1 MSRGRRAVE
10 WRTYKRTGRV
20 YAGRF
25 NEDVVIATDTG
36 PVEAAAGD
44 YLVVDSGLRQVRH
57 YTAGEFAECFA
68 SSDRP
73 VPIKALP
80 ELSAVVASRVTRV
93 SASEVGEE
101 CSRCHRRTALRDFE
115 GSQVCADCE
124 LAIKAG
130 REERIRCLHDDSS
143 MRKELIE
150 GVIVDRCPSCG
161 GVWFDGGELEALSS
175 ILQRAA
181 DQGMPSPVA
190 SRLFHSLTQRLAE

>member
-1 MSRGRRAVE
+1 ME
-10 WRTYKRTGRV
+10 WRTYKRTGRI

-25 NEDVVIATDTG
+25 NEDVVVLTDSG
-36 PVEAAAGD
+36 SVEAPAGD
-44 YLVVDSGLRQVRH
+44 YLVVDAGLRQVRH
-57 YTAGEFAECFA
+57 YTADEFTECFA

-80 ELSAVVASRVTRV
+80 ELSAVVTSRVSRAA
-93 SASEVGEE
+93 ASETGDE
-101 CSRCHRRTALRDFE
+101 CSRCRRRTALRDFE
-115 GSQVCADCE
+115 GSRVCADCE
-124 LAIKAG
+124 LSIKAS
-130 REERIRCLHDDSS
+130 REERIACLHDDSK

-161 GVWFDGGELEALSS
+161 GVWFDGGELEALSA

-190 SRLFHSLTQRLAE
+190 SRLFHSLTQRIAE

>member
-1 MSRGRRAVE
+1 ME

-25 NEDVVIATDTG
+25 NEDVVITTDTG

-44 YLVVDSGLRQVRH
+44 YLVVDAGLRQVRH
-57 YTAGEFAECFA
+57 YTAAEFAECFA

-80 ELSAVVASRVTRV
+80 ELSAVVASRVSPV
-93 SASEVGEE
+93 PGPEPGET
-101 CSRCHRRTALRDFE
+101 CSRCNRRTALREFE
-115 GSQVCADCE
+115 GTLVCADCE

-130 REERIRCLHDDSS
+130 REERIRCLRDDAKMS
-143 MRKELIE
+143 KELIE

-161 GVWFDGGELEALSS
+161 GVWFDGGELEALSA
-175 ILQRAA
+175 ILKRAA

-190 SRLFHSLTQRLAE
+190 SRLFHSLTQRIAE

>member
-1 MSRGRRAVE
+1 ME

-20 YAGRF
+20 YAGQF
-25 NEDVVIATDTG
+25 NEDVVMVTDTG
-36 PVEAAAGD
+36 SVEAAAGD
-44 YLVVDSGLRQVRH
+44 YLVVDAGLRQVRH
-57 YTAGEFAECFA
+57 YTAAEFAECFT

-80 ELSAVVASRVTRV
+80 ELSAVIASRVSRV
-93 SASEVGEE
+93 PLSESGEE
-101 CSRCHRRTALRDFE
+101 CSRCRRRTALRDFE
-115 GSQVCADCE
+115 GAHICADCE
-124 LAIKAG
+124 LAVKAG
-130 REERIRCLHDDSS
+130 REERIRCLHDDAK

-161 GVWFDGGELEALSS
+161 GVWFDGGELEALST

-190 SRLFHSLTQRLAE
+190 SRLFHSLTQRIAE